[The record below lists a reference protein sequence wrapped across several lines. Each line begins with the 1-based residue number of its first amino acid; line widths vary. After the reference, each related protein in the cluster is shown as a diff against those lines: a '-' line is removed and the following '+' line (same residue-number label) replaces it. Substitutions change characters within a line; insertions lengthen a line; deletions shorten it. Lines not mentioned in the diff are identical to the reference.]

1 MELLQTLALIATIA
15 LAVIAVFTAVVFV
28 AMYAAGL
35 GSKIDALGEIMR
47 DAAKTMATLVGREDS
62 LDGRVSKIE
71 GRVDEISVNQRKNDG

>member
-47 DAAKTMATLVGREDS
+47 DAAKTIAA
-62 LDGRVSKIE
+62 LDGSVSRLE
-71 GRVDEISVNQRKNDG
+71 GRVDDISGNGRKSDG